1 MSVDAPRSLPNAS
14 TLRAT
19 VERSRGTIPGFIGLI
34 ILVLVVGAAI
44 GVLGL
49 GVVGGNPILIG
60 VGLVMGVLGLLTFNG
75 MFILE
80 PNEAAVLTLFGTYK
94 GTVKSTGWHLVNP
107 LIKKRQLSVR
117 ANNFNSDKLK
127 VNDADGNP
135 VEIAAVVV
143 WRVFDAAR
151 ATFDVENYKQ
161 FVQVQTETAIRHLA
175 TKYPYDQ
182 RGKPDEPTLRGNP
195 DEVAGDLQIE
205 LQTRL
210 KLAGIEVLET
220 RVSHLAYSPEI
231 AAAMLQRQQA
241 AAIIAARQRIVTGAV
256 GIVESVLKSLH
267 AKRIV
272 SLSQEQ
278 KAGLVSNLL
287 VVIASEKGAQP
298 ILQVQ

>member
-1 MSVDAPRSLPNAS
+1 MDAPRSLPNAS

-143 WRVFDAAR
+143 WRVFDTAR

-161 FVQVQTETAIRHLA
+161 FVQV
-175 TKYPYDQ
+175 
-182 RGKPDEPTLRGNP
+182 
-195 DEVAGDLQIE
+195 
-205 LQTRL
+205 
-210 KLAGIEVLET
+210 
-220 RVSHLAYSPEI
+220 
-231 AAAMLQRQQA
+231 
-241 AAIIAARQRIVTGAV
+241 
-256 GIVESVLKSLH
+256 
-267 AKRIV
+267 
-272 SLSQEQ
+272 
-278 KAGLVSNLL
+278 
-287 VVIASEKGAQP
+287 
-298 ILQVQ
+298 